1 MEVQKGAL
9 VSLDW
14 SRIGSSSSE
23 RLLRPRDIFAALP
36 NKPWSYLRQEQGE
49 ALEGWF
55 VRKDDRDVVIKQNTG
70 GGKTVIGL
78 LIAQS
83 TLNEGAGK
91 AVYLAPDT
99 YLASQVR
106 QEAAALGLLTA
117 ERHDDISF
125 TSGRAILVTTFQ
137 KLINGLSVFGVV
149 GGRYPTI
156 DLGVVVID
164 DAHAALATTEGQF
177 RLSIPAEH
185 PACLKLFELF
195 GTAVAEQSQKTW
207 RDIAEGDPTAV
218 ARVPFWTWADK
229 QGELLDILHP
239 HKRDEDF
246 KFAWPLIADCLSLC
260 TAMFSCRGVE
270 IRPPCPP
277 IDKIPS
283 FVGAKRRVYLTATLS
298 DESVLITNLKAG
310 PTNLENVVTP
320 GSAADLGDRL
330 VLAPVEL
337 NPNLDDEAVRELAK
351 NFSIGDRDGDGI
363 PETRPI
369 NVVVLVPS
377 TAKANQWRH
386 LADRVHYVRD
396 LEHGVTELVA
406 QHVGLV
412 VLVNKYDGIDLPGG
426 ACELLVIDGI
436 PRPLDAAERREASSL
451 VDSPSRRMR
460 DVQRIEQG
468 IGRGVRDVNDH
479 CAVLLMGAG
488 LGMAVHDN
496 AWLELFSPATRA
508 QLKLSRD
515 IAVQLQGAGLDGVR
529 TALSVCLDRAP
540 QWIERSKLAVASVR
554 YNSTGAVRPDAV
566 ATRDAFDLAVAG
578 QHSQAANRLQT
589 AIDSITDPALRG
601 WMREQKATYLH
612 FVDPA
617 TAQQQLGA
625 AVRENPAVL
634 RPAVGVDVRQARAA
648 AVQGRAAAEYLAAT
662 YTDSTGLVLGLRAV
676 LDDIVWDNDR
686 TDDAEAA
693 WEKLGVHLGFDSMRP
708 ERLYGT
714 GPDNLWA
721 LSATQHAVI
730 ELKTG
735 VELDCLGIA
744 KKDADQL
751 GGSVRWNEN
760 TNSGVT
766 NVPVML
772 HPVDVLD
779 DKAILVRGMR
789 VITPGKL
796 AELKTAVGSFA
807 TALAQGGGLWSS
819 EQAVAQQ
826 LAHHRLTGDRIIT
839 TYSTVARRSR

>member
-1 MEVQKGAL
+1 MT
-9 VSLDW
+9 LDW
-14 SRIGSSSSE
+14 NRIGSSSPE
-23 RLLRPRDIFAALP
+23 LLLRPRDIFAALP

-55 VRKDDRDVVIKQNTG
+55 ARKDDRDVVIKQNTG

-83 TLNEGAGK
+83 TLNEGVGK

-99 YLASQVR
+99 YLAGRVR
-106 QEAAALGLLTA
+106 READRLGLPTA
-117 ERHDDISF
+117 ERHDDIRF

-156 DLGVVVID
+156 DLGVVVVD

-177 RLSIPAEH
+177 RLSIPVEH

-195 GTAVAEQSQKTW
+195 GPAVAEQGQKTW
-207 RDIAEGDPTAV
+207 LDITEGDQTAV
-218 ARVPFWTWADK
+218 ARVPFWAWADR
-229 QGELLDILHP
+229 QVEVLEILHP
-239 HKRDEDF
+239 HQRDDDF

-260 TAMFSCRGVE
+260 TAMFSSRGVE
-270 IRPPCPP
+270 IRPPVPP
-277 IDKIPS
+277 IGKIPS
-283 FVGAKRRVYLTATLS
+283 YVNAKRRVFLTATLS
-298 DESVLITNLKAG
+298 DDSVLVTNLKAD
-310 PTNLENVVTP
+310 PRNLAAVVTP

-337 NPNLDDEAVRELAK
+337 NPHLDDEAIRRMAK
-351 NFSIGDRDGDGI
+351 GFSVGDRDGDGV
-363 PETRPI
+363 PETRPV

-377 TAKANQWRH
+377 TAKANQWTH

-396 LEHGVTELVA
+396 LEHGVAELVA
-406 QHVGLV
+406 GHVGLV
-412 VLVNKYDGIDLPGG
+412 VLVNKYDGIDLPGT

-436 PRPLDAAERREASSL
+436 PRPLDAAERREASAL
-451 VDSPSRRMR
+451 LDSPLRRMR

-468 IGRGVRDVNDH
+468 MGRGVRDVEDH

-488 LGMAVHDN
+488 MGMAVHDDT
-496 AWLELFSPATRA
+496 WLNLFSPATRA
-508 QLKLSRD
+508 QLQLSRD
-515 IAVQLQGAGLDGVR
+515 LALQLQGAGLDGIR
-529 TALSVCLDRAP
+529 TALSVCLDRDP
-540 QWIERSKLAVASVR
+540 QWVRRSKLAVASVR
-554 YNSTGAVRPDAV
+554 YNNVGAVRPEAV
-566 ATRDAFDLAVAG
+566 AAREAFDFATAG
-578 QHSQAANRLQT
+578 QHNQAVDRLQ
-589 AIDSITDPALRG
+589 AVIDGIVDPALRG
-601 WMREQKATYLH
+601 WVREQKATYLH

-617 TAQQQLGA
+617 IAQQQLGA
-625 AVRENPAVL
+625 AIRDNPAVL
-634 RPAVGVDVRQARAA
+634 RPVVGVDVRRARAA
-648 AVQGRAAAEYLAAT
+648 AVQARAAAEYLSAA

-676 LDDIVWDNDR
+676 LDDLVWDNDR

-693 WEKLGVHLGFDSMRP
+693 WEKLGSHLGFDSMRP

-714 GPDNLWA
+714 GPDNLWT

-735 VELDCLGIA
+735 VERDCEGIA

-751 GGSVRWNEN
+751 GGSVRWNEG
-760 TNSGVT
+760 TNPGVI

-772 HPVDVLD
+772 HPVEVLD
-779 DKAILVRGMR
+779 GKAVFVPGMR
-789 VITPGKL
+789 VITPAKL
-796 AELKTAVGSFA
+796 AELKTAVEAFA
-807 TALAQGGGLWSS
+807 TALGQGSTLWGS

-826 LAHHRLTGDRIIT
+826 LAFHRLTGERIIT
-839 TYSTVARRSR
+839 AYSVAARRAP